1 MEAHMAHICVILVT
15 LPEAARLLW
24 IGKTKLHKLI
34 RTDPSFPPVIKIG
47 RCSRLELAALQEWI
61 RQKSDEHRDLRC
73 GTLGVR
79 LRQH

>member
-1 MEAHMAHICVILVT
+1 MAHICVILVT

-24 IGKTKLHKLI
+24 IGRTKLHKLI

-61 RQKSDEHRDLRC
+61 RQKSDEHRTPRC
-73 GTLGVR
+73 RALVDR
-79 LRQH
+79 RSQH